1 MAEDYTYTT
10 VTDWRKRAHEL
21 ARDVNELTRRAQ
33 ELERENAELRA
44 RLDAVPVEAIE
55 LVHWGDSTS
64 FGYVEACGMV
74 GNWLVSV
81 SELTPQAVQP

>member
-1 MAEDYTYTT
+1 MAEDMTYEP
-10 VTDWRKRAHEL
+10 VQPVAQL
-21 ARDVNELTRRAQ
+21 AAQ
-33 ELERENAELRA
+33 VRQLERENAELRA